1 MKKKN
6 ELVYKTKKEH
16 MKSKNRKKA
25 RVLACIL
32 FSMFILAGCG
42 NEKNSDRDSAKGKQ
56 ETKEKTVSK
65 ENEKEENS
73 EKDKEKNKVEK
84 TKFKLKNLIYYFI
97 IEGRLIVNA
106 FKMFFKA

>member
-84 TKFKLKNLIYYFI
+84 EEEETLQRMNAVL
-97 IEGRLIVNA
+97 A
-106 FKMFFKA
+106 FKITGIAGKYLK